1 MKRAVTLSAL
11 ACLLAA
17 TAAAPTAFAGDGKP
31 EASAT
36 PDASGTPS
44 APAAKGA
51 KTAKAAKKKV
61 VHKLAPSLLDTVP
74 RRGTLR
80 VCTTGDYR
88 PFTSWDRKTETY
100 SGVDIDMARDLA
112 KSLDAKAVFVPTTW
126 ASLVADLD
134 GGRCDIAVGGVSI
147 TLPRAR
153 KLAFSEP
160 TRTDGKTPIVRCEDK
175 DKYRTLEDIDKPETH
190 VVVNPGGTNEEFA
203 RSHLKQAK
211 ITVHNDNNTIFDEI
225 VAGRADVMMTDA
237 SETLYQ
243 AKLHPELCSVHPDEP
258 FTFAEKAYALPR
270 KDFQFKGYVDQFVH
284 LAKHDGTYEKYE
296 DEWMK

>member
-17 TAAAPTAFAGDGKP
+17 TAAAPTAFADG
-31 EASAT
+31 AT
-36 PDASGTPS
+36 PDASG
-44 APAAKGA
+44 AP
-51 KTAKAAKKKV
+51 TTKAAKVRTKV
-61 VHKLAPSLLDTVP
+61 VYRTAPTLLDTVP

-88 PFTSWDRKTETY
+88 PFTSRDRKTEKY
-100 SGVDIDMARDLA
+100 SGIDIDMARDLA
-112 KSLDAKAVFVPTTW
+112 KSLDAKPTFVPTTW

-175 DKYRTLEDIDKPETH
+175 KKYRTLKDIDKPETT

-203 RSHLKQAK
+203 RDQLEKAK
-211 ITVHNDNNTIFDEI
+211 IKVHKDNNTIFDEI
-225 VAGRADVMMTDA
+225 VEGRADVMMTDA

-243 AKLHPELCSVHPDEP
+243 AKLHPELCSVHPDKP

-270 KDFQFKGYVDQFVH
+270 DDTRFKEYVDQFVH
-284 LAKHDGTYEKYE
+284 LATHDGTYEKYE